1 MTDYVC
7 RPWTTGEIDAL
18 ERWYPEYG
26 TQCKRWECN
35 GGDLLRGRSSRAI
48 AAKAARMGVRCEYQ
62 GPKSWTKA
70 QNRAAL
76 AWLASTCRD
85 TGCGPYAVLDHLRF
99 LCMNNKKKSGERS
112 VA

>member
-1 MTDYVC
+1 MTDYAC

-48 AAKAARMGVRCEYQ
+48 AAKAARMGVRCDYQ

-76 AWLASTCRD
+76 AWLAGTCRD
-85 TGCGPYAVLDHLRF
+85 TGCGPYAVLDHIRWLV
-99 LCMNNKKKSGERS
+99 MNNKRRCPSEG
-112 VA
+112 